1 MAKRKTKAR
10 RTTRGRRTRVVYR
23 KSKPAVRYRTKTVK
37 APRRKAPRRNPSLLK
52 SPAVRLGAAA
62 VAGMA
67 VASYA
72 ESSESMADLGGKV
85 PGGTAAVTGIMLYL
99 LGRFAFKGANRSMAY
114 AAAVG
119 AVGRSVLDWMDNRE
133 GSSSAELLMAPPVV
147 RRLPTPS
154 PAVSQFIRPTMGAT
168 MKRSTLAS

>member
-10 RTTRGRRTRVVYR
+10 TTRGRKTRVVYR
-23 KSKPAVRYRTKTVK
+23 KSKPVVRYRTRTVK
-37 APRRKAPRRNPSLLK
+37 APRRKAPRRNPALLK

-72 ESSESMADLGGKV
+72 ESNESMADLGGKV
-85 PGGTAAVTGIMLYL
+85 PGGTAAVAGIMLYM
-99 LGRFAFKGANRSMAY
+99 LGRFALKGANRSMAY

-133 GSSSAELLMAPPVV
+133 SSTSAEMLMAPPMI
-147 RRLPTPS
+147 RILPAPS
-154 PAVSQFIRPTMGAT
+154 PAVSHFIRPTMVGSK
-168 MKRSTLAS
+168 KRSTLAS